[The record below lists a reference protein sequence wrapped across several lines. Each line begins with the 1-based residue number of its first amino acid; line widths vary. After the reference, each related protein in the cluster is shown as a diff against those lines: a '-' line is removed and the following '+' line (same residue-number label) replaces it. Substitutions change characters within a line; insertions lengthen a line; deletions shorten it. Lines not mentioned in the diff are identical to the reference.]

1 MERDRVSMS
10 QKELARHQLLG
21 LVEAGRITLK
31 EASERMG
38 LSYRQAKRWKK
49 RYLEAGAAG
58 LVHGH
63 RGRASPRGLPQDLRA
78 RILELSDTVYG
89 KFNDTH
95 FTEKLK
101 EVEGIEVSRETV
113 RRLRRSEGIKP
124 KRNRKAKKHHRRRPR
139 KAQEGL
145 MVLWDGSPHH
155 WLGPERPPCCLM
167 AAVDDATSRLLWGL
181 FIEYEG
187 SHGYFLL
194 LQEITRRYGLP
205 SSIYQDRHGALVRND
220 NHWTLA
226 EQLAGRQEPTQV
238 GQALEDLGIEAIP
251 ALTPQAKGRVE
262 RLFGV
267 LQDRLLAEMD
277 LWDIQ
282 DIPQANRFLQEVFI
296 EDYNRRFAVPPQ
308 NIESAWRPVP
318 RGLDLDR
325 VIAFRYQATVGN
337 DNAVRL
343 GGLTIDI
350 PEGPRGRGYAK
361 AKVDV
366 HQLLT
371 GSWRIYYHDRLI
383 AEHPAT
389 QLQEPIRAQKRNK
402 TGVRGAKTDTGVYL
416 HAALELKDEK
426 ILFSS
431 WSAKPV
437 RSKTLCQGRTP

>member
-21 LVEAGRITLK
+21 LVEAGRITLQ

-58 LVHGH
+58 LVHGN
-63 RGRASPRGLPQDLRA
+63 RGRPSPRGLSQDLRV
-78 RILELSDTVYG
+78 RILELSDTVYV
-89 KFNDTH
+89 KFNDSH
-95 FTEKLK
+95 FTEKLQ

-124 KRNRKAKKHHRRRPR
+124 KRKRRPKKHYRRRPR
-139 KAQEGL
+139 KTQEGL
-145 MVLWDGSPHH
+145 MVLWDGSPHA

-167 AAVDDATSRLLWGL
+167 AAVDDATGRLLGGL

-194 LQEITRRYGLP
+194 LQEIVNRYGLP
-205 SSIYQDRHGALVRND
+205 SSIYQDRHGALCRND
-220 NHWTLA
+220 NHWTLE

-238 GQALEDLGIEAIP
+238 GRALDDLGIQALP

-277 LWDIQ
+277 LLDIQ
-282 DIPQANRFLQEVFI
+282 DIPHANRFLQEVYI
-296 EDYNRRFAVPPQ
+296 EDHNRRFALPPQ
-308 NIESAWRPVP
+308 NTESAWRPVP
-318 RGLDLDR
+318 RNLDLDR
-325 VIAFRYQATVGN
+325 ILSFRYQATVGH

-343 GGLTIDI
+343 GGLILDI
-350 PEGPRGRGYAK
+350 PEGPNQRGYAK
-361 AKVDV
+361 ARVDV

-371 GSWRIYYHDRLI
+371 GEWRIYYHDRLI

-389 QLQEPIRAQKRNK
+389 ELQEPIRARKRNK
-402 TGVRGAKTDTGVYL
+402 TGVRGAKIDTWAYQ
-416 HAALELKDEK
+416 HAA
-426 ILFSS
+426 S
-431 WSAKPV
+431 
-437 RSKTLCQGRTP
+437 